1 MAEEKA
7 KEMNAA
13 TFLSGIDDGLILR
26 NAGDYLSFFEVSQFL
41 ITCKDWRQVFKSKER
56 AIQVFWNRVG
66 EKVIGSKICH
76 SLQDILIHQL
86 YVKLKRNP
94 EIIDRCNVI
103 LHFGQSN
110 DYSISIVT
118 KSNFNDRV
126 ADGKNPLKR
135 RRLEQE
141 DFIWQIYCR
150 YCPNHKPS
158 CRNNCHTVSCL

>member
-41 ITCKDWRQVFKSKER
+41 ITCKDWRQVFKSKES
-56 AIQVFWNRVG
+56 AIQMFWNRVG
-66 EKVIGSKICH
+66 KKVMRSKICH

-86 YVKLKRNP
+86 YLKLNRNP

-103 LHFGQSN
+103 LDVGKSN
-110 DYSISIVT
+110 GYSISIVT
-118 KSNFNDRV
+118 ESNFNDKV
-126 ADGKNPLKR
+126 ADGK
-135 RRLEQE
+135 
-141 DFIWQIYCR
+141 IG
-150 YCPNHKPS
+150 
-158 CRNNCHTVSCL
+158 

>member
-7 KEMNAA
+7 EEMNAA
-13 TFLSGIDDGLILR
+13 TLLSGFHYGLILR
-26 NAGDYLSFFEVSQFL
+26 TAGDYLTFFEVSQFL
-41 ITCKDWRQVFKSKER
+41 ITCKDWRQVFKSKAK

-66 EKVIGSKICH
+66 EKVMGSKICH
-76 SLQDILIHQL
+76 SLQDILIRQL
-86 YVKLKRNP
+86 YDKLNRNP

-103 LHFGQSN
+103 LHVKSN

-135 RRLEQE
+135 RRLE
-141 DFIWQIYCR
+141 
-150 YCPNHKPS
+150 
-158 CRNNCHTVSCL
+158 

>member
-7 KEMNAA
+7 EVMNAA

-26 NAGDYLSFFEVSQFL
+26 NTGDYLSFFEVSQFL

-56 AIQVFWNRVG
+56 AIEVFWNRVG
-66 EKVIGSKICH
+66 EKFIGSKICH
-76 SLQDILIHQL
+76 SFQDILIHQL
-86 YVKLKRNP
+86 YVKLNRDT

-103 LHFGQSN
+103 LHYGQSN

-135 RRLEQE
+135 RRLE
-141 DFIWQIYCR
+141 
-150 YCPNHKPS
+150 
-158 CRNNCHTVSCL
+158 

>member
-1 MAEEKA
+1 M
-7 KEMNAA
+7 
-13 TFLSGIDDGLILR
+13 
-26 NAGDYLSFFEVSQFL
+26 
-41 ITCKDWRQVFKSKER
+41 
-56 AIQVFWNRVG
+56 FWNRVG
-66 EKVIGSKICH
+66 EKVMGSKICH

-135 RRLEQE
+135 RRLE
-141 DFIWQIYCR
+141 
-150 YCPNHKPS
+150 
-158 CRNNCHTVSCL
+158 

>member
-41 ITCKDWRQVFKSKER
+41 ITCKDWRQIFKSKER

-94 EIIDRCNVI
+94 EIIDRCKVI
-103 LHFGQSN
+103 LDNGT
-110 DYSISIVT
+110 I
-118 KSNFNDRV
+118 
-126 ADGKNPLKR
+126 
-135 RRLEQE
+135 
-141 DFIWQIYCR
+141 
-150 YCPNHKPS
+150 
-158 CRNNCHTVSCL
+158 

>member
-13 TFLSGIDDGLILR
+13 TLLSVFHDGLILR

-66 EKVIGSKICH
+66 EKVMGSKICH

-86 YVKLKRNP
+86 WFLYLSCHELCRK
-94 EIIDRCNVI
+94 C
-103 LHFGQSN
+103 
-110 DYSISIVT
+110 VT
-118 KSNFNDRV
+118 
-126 ADGKNPLKR
+126 G
-135 RRLEQE
+135 
-141 DFIWQIYCR
+141 
-150 YCPNHKPS
+150 
-158 CRNNCHTVSCL
+158 

>member
-7 KEMNAA
+7 EEMNAA
-13 TFLSGIDDGLILR
+13 TLLNFHDGLILR

-94 EIIDRCNVI
+94 EIIDRCKVI
-103 LHFGQSN
+103 LDNGKSN
-110 DYSISIVT
+110 DYSITIVT

-135 RRLEQE
+135 RRLE
-141 DFIWQIYCR
+141 
-150 YCPNHKPS
+150 
-158 CRNNCHTVSCL
+158 

>member
-7 KEMNAA
+7 EVMNAA

-26 NAGDYLSFFEVSQFL
+26 NTGDYLSFFEVSQFL

-56 AIQVFWNRVG
+56 AIEVFWNRVG

-135 RRLEQE
+135 RRLE
-141 DFIWQIYCR
+141 
-150 YCPNHKPS
+150 
-158 CRNNCHTVSCL
+158 

>member
-1 MAEEKA
+1 M
-7 KEMNAA
+7 
-13 TFLSGIDDGLILR
+13 T
-26 NAGDYLSFFEVSQFL
+26 FFEVSQFL
-41 ITCKDWRQVFKSKER
+41 ITCKDWRQLFKSKER

-94 EIIDRCNVI
+94 EIFDRCKVI
-103 LHFGQSN
+103 LDNGKSN

-135 RRLEQE
+135 RRLE
-141 DFIWQIYCR
+141 
-150 YCPNHKPS
+150 
-158 CRNNCHTVSCL
+158 

>member
-7 KEMNAA
+7 EVMNAA
-13 TFLSGIDDGLILR
+13 TFLSGIDYGLILR
-26 NAGDYLSFFEVSQFL
+26 NTGDYLSFFEVSQFL

-103 LHFGQSN
+103 LDAGKSN
-110 DYSISIVT
+110 SYSISIVT

-126 ADGKNPLKR
+126 ADGKNP
-135 RRLEQE
+135 
-141 DFIWQIYCR
+141 
-150 YCPNHKPS
+150 
-158 CRNNCHTVSCL
+158 

>member
-7 KEMNAA
+7 EEMNAA
-13 TFLSGIDDGLILR
+13 TLLSGFHDGLILR

-41 ITCKDWRQVFKSKER
+41 ITCKDWRQVFKSKET

-66 EKVIGSKICH
+66 EKVMGSKICH

-86 YVKLKRNP
+86 YLKLNRNP

-103 LHFGQSN
+103 LDIGKSN
-110 DYSISIVT
+110 GYSISIVT
-118 KSNFNDRV
+118 KSNFNDKV

-135 RRLEQE
+135 RRLE
-141 DFIWQIYCR
+141 
-150 YCPNHKPS
+150 
-158 CRNNCHTVSCL
+158 

>member
-1 MAEEKA
+1 MDTWQSLLWYAETPQHNIMAEEKA
-7 KEMNAA
+7 EVMNAA
-13 TFLSGIDDGLILR
+13 TFLSGIDF
-26 NAGDYLSFFEVSQFL
+26 LSFFEVSQFL

-56 AIQVFWNRVG
+56 AIEVFWNRVG

-86 YVKLKRNP
+86 YVKLKRNT

-135 RRLEQE
+135 RRLE
-141 DFIWQIYCR
+141 
-150 YCPNHKPS
+150 
-158 CRNNCHTVSCL
+158 